1 MNGMFDDFDNDD
13 SFIDSGKFINNTTQ
27 SKGQD
32 ITDDKLLDKAIS
44 KTITINKSTVE
55 LVDLLQLENRVDFSQ
70 MVRAGIL
77 ALSHMAK
84 EDREQLYNSVYVPRN
99 AGRKKKNKY

>member
-13 SFIDSGKFINNTTQ
+13 SFIDNGKFINNTTQ

-77 ALSHMAK
+77 ALSNMEK
-84 EDREQLYNSVYVPRN
+84 EDRERLYNSVYVPRN
-99 AGRKKKNKY
+99 AGRKKKK